1 MVVGILL
8 GETGVPGW
16 PAIAPKARS
25 ARRSLSVTKILRN
38 PSSILQHIIAP
49 QARQYIYLFMP
60 HGLYPFSGACASIA
74 SMRDIFPRMRIAAA
88 SVSFRIPVIRQLIGW
103 INTIPVESRFAAS

>member
-1 MVVGILL
+1 MASHCPQG
-8 GETGVPGW
+8 
-16 PAIAPKARS
+16 PKLPVLPVS
-25 ARRSLSVTKILRN
+25 YKNLRN
-38 PSSILQHIIAP
+38 PSSVLQHIIAP

-103 INTIPVESRFAAS
+103 INTIPVESRFAKLSIW

>member
-1 MVVGILL
+1 MQKRPI
-8 GETGVPGW
+8 
-16 PAIAPKARS
+16 
-25 ARRSLSVTKILRN
+25 SLSVTKN
-38 PSSILQHIIAP
+38 GQSFGDILQHLIAL

-103 INTIPVESRFAAS
+103 INTIPVEPQFAAS